1 MTPTMTPRQEMLL
14 GLLIREYV
22 EQAGPVSSTGLVEK
36 YNLGV
41 SSATVRNDMVSL
53 TRAGYLRQPHTS
65 AGRVPS
71 EQGYRFFVQRLAG
84 EADLPLDERNTISHQ
99 FYQMRGE
106 VDQWVQLAASVLAR
120 HSRAASLVT
129 SPHPE
134 RSIFKHVELIAI
146 HGRQVLLVLVL
157 AGGEV
162 RQQMLILAEPV
173 AQQALAAAAASINE
187 LALGLDAN
195 EVGAHANQNS
205 PLEKEVTGLIA
216 DIMHR
221 TDAVAAGELYR
232 DGLTNVLAQ
241 PEFAEGEAA
250 RQALRVLEE
259 RSFLDEVLSK
269 ALSPHVGGVQ
279 VVIGGEGDWEELK
292 NCSMVLARY
301 GAAGYATGVLGVL
314 GPMRMAY
321 GRTISAVRYVAG
333 IMSELVLETLVE

>member
-1 MTPTMTPRQEMLL
+1 MEGLTPRQETLL
-14 GLLIREYV
+14 GLSIREYV
-22 EQAGPVSSTGLVEK
+22 ESATPISSGALVEK

-41 SSATVRNDMVSL
+41 SSATLRNDMAAL

-65 AGRVPS
+65 AGRVPT
-71 EQGYRFFVQRLAG
+71 EQGYRYFVQRLVG

-106 VDQWVQLAASVLAR
+106 VGQWMQLAASVLAR

-134 RSIFKHVELIAI
+134 RSRFKHLELIGT
-146 HGRQVLLVLVL
+146 HGRQVLLVLVM

-162 RQQMLILAEPV
+162 RQQMLTLAEPV
-173 AQQALAAAAASINE
+173 SQPALTEAASHINE
-187 LALGLDAN
+187 MALGLPAKDIEQRALQMSTLEN
-195 EVGAHANQNS
+195 EVS
-205 PLEKEVTGLIA
+205 RLIC

-221 TDAVAAGELYR
+221 ADAVAAGDLYR

-241 PEFAEGEAA
+241 PEFADGAAA

-259 RSFLDEVLSK
+259 RSFLEEVLAK
-269 ALSPHVGGVQ
+269 ALSPNVGGVQ

-292 NCSMVLARY
+292 NCSIVLSRY
-301 GAAGYATGVLGVL
+301 GASGYATGVLGVL
-314 GPMRMAY
+314 GPTRMAY

-333 IMSELVLETLVE
+333 LMSELVVETFVE